1 VNASVEVRNDRLLTI
16 WRDITTEPVWK
27 YDELP
32 PFRLS
37 RLAKLDLLEASDSEL
52 ARAIWFWCRRPKLI
66 FHDSAA
72 PIIVALCVL
81 VSLFIVL
88 VNWPGTSKPERVAE
102 MVILLLELVVEICL
116 VVQRS
121 KFLCWRREYERSID
135 RLIRSIHPGCEGG
148 SVIEW

>member
-1 VNASVEVRNDRLLTI
+1 VNANAEVRNDRLLTI
-16 WRDITTEPVWK
+16 WRDLTTEPVWK

-37 RLAKLDLLEASDSEL
+37 QLAKLDLLEASDSEL
-52 ARAIWFWCRRPKLI
+52 ARAIWFWCHRPKLI
-66 FHDSAA
+66 FHDIAA

-81 VSLFIVL
+81 VSLFIML
-88 VNWPGTSKPERVAE
+88 VNWPGTSNPERVAE
-102 MVILLLELVVEICL
+102 MVVLLLELVVEIYL
-116 VVQRS
+116 VVQRF
-121 KFLCWRREYERSID
+121 KFVRWRREYERSVD